1 MRFCLALVTLCA
13 SMVGCESTDTITY
26 DPIDDGASS
35 DTDPADDTERD
46 DSDDETNDDDS
57 SEGADASDD
66 DGPEGD
72 EDDTSEPA
80 PNPGALGEWTVSM
93 LSSTEVDAEIYLPN
107 GDGPFPLVLFSP
119 GFQLSSVEYRS
130 YAEHLASW
138 GYITALVSFED
149 SLFGGPT
156 HNEMQLTLADMM
168 DWFTSDPDVL
178 EGTADNDS
186 LVLMGH
192 SMGGKLSLLRASY
205 DTRVNAVV
213 GVDPVDAAPPFGGSA
228 TDYPSVAP
236 ERMGLISAPI
246 LLFGERTNA
255 RGSFPCAP
263 EGENFQAYYESATGP
278 VMEVDF
284 LTAFHMSF
292 VDNPSCLFCLACP
305 AGTDDPVVTKAH
317 VRAITTAFLESE
329 IHGEPWATEWLRGD
343 GLEALESGGTFVSQS
358 KNGF

>member
-1 MRFCLALVTLCA
+1 MRFNLALLTLCA
-13 SMVGCESTDTITY
+13 SMVGCESSDTITY
-26 DPIDDGASS
+26 DPIEEDRPDTVEPEDDNEG
-35 DTDPADDTERD
+35 D
-46 DSDDETNDDDS
+46 DSDDGLGDDDTS
-57 SEGADASDD
+57 DSADDADD
-66 DGPEGD
+66 DRPD
-72 EDDTSEPA
+72 EDDTPEPA
-80 PNPGALGEWTVSM
+80 PDPGQLGSWTVSM

-130 YAEHLASW
+130 YAEHFASW
-138 GYITALVSFED
+138 GYITALVNFED

-156 HNEMQLTLADMM
+156 HNEMQLTLSDMM

-178 EGTADNDS
+178 EGTADTDS

-205 DTRVNAVV
+205 DPRVDAVV
-213 GVDPVDAAPPFGGSA
+213 GVDPVDSAPPFGGSA

-236 ERMGLISAPI
+236 ERMNLISAPI

-255 RGSFPCAP
+255 RGTFPCAP

-329 IHGEPWATEWLRGD
+329 IQGEAWATEWLAGD
-343 GLEALESGGTFVSQS
+343 GLESLESGGTFVTQS